1 MILVLCVCIVS
12 ATGTV
17 CQATVRDTGDTVAIK
32 KMELAVQPKK
42 ELIVTEIEVMRGL
55 KHPNIVNYIESY
67 LVGFELWVVM
77 EYLDGGSLTD
87 VVTETVLD
95 ESQIA
100 GVCERCLN
108 ALAYLHRQ
116 EIIHRDIKSDNIL
129 LGMNGEVK
137 LIDFGFCAQVT
148 PDCGKRD
155 TVVGTPYWMA
165 PEIVSR

>member
-1 MILVLCVCIVS
+1 MIFS
-12 ATGTV
+12 ASGTV
-17 CQATVRDTGDTVAIK
+17 IQAVVRETGNIVAIK
-32 KMELAVQPKK
+32 KMEIAVQPKK
-42 ELIVTEIEVMRGL
+42 ELIITEIEVMRSL

-67 LVGFELWVVM
+67 HIGSELWVVM

-87 VVTETVLD
+87 VVTETVL
-95 ESQIA
+95 EEKQIA
-100 GVCERCLN
+100 GICERCLN
-108 ALAYLHRQ
+108 ALEFLHQQ
-116 EIIHRDIKSDNIL
+116 EIIHRDIKSDNVL

-148 PDCGKRD
+148 PDCVKRE